1 MNTLL
6 TIFFIF
12 LVLGSLSILF
22 FKKRN
27 KKELEHSNRNTLI
40 EAPSKEEID
49 MLLATCI
56 SYDFEPTE
64 DFKDIPYRQVLYLE
78 KTYNQDIN
86 SYIQANLG
94 SIQKEYAKRSCDFI
108 YLPYWLSNN
117 NVQELVKYNA
127 AQSLDSTINPSNIT
141 PHFTEKFFE
150 WIKCQAPDIPIVI
163 SISRRPVDGHIRR
176 FVAFPVNDADMKS
189 FFSVHAYISIYPKGP
204 LYRLIPGPTEDA
216 SLEADEFFS
225 SEAKRLILEIQER
238 VNRLRAIGFYSAAI
252 KALRSQSPISPSR
265 LLITKDFR
273 LFLTD
278 YENTEIIMTPL
289 PKAVFLLFLK
299 HPEGILFK
307 ELPQYKE
314 ELLNIYK
321 QITNRDNIQDILSSI
336 ENVTN
341 PHRNSINEKCSRIR
355 EAFVEHFDES
365 LMASYFITGERGTAK
380 KIALNR
386 TYVVWE

>member
-1 MNTLL
+1 MNISTHLL
-6 TIFFIF
+6 YIKTKVNEYQYENTPTRRIISRYEYVIAIFFIF

-27 KKELEHSNRNTLI
+27 KKELELSNRNTLI

-163 SISRRPVDGHIRR
+163 SISRCPVDGHIRR
-176 FVAFPVNDADMKS
+176 FVAFPVNDADMN
-189 FFSVHAYISIYPKGP
+189 FFFQFMHISASIPKVRFTDLSQDHQKMRPWKLMNISVQ
-204 LYRLIPGPTEDA
+204 RL
-216 SLEADEFFS
+216 S
-225 SEAKRLILEIQER
+225 
-238 VNRLRAIGFYSAAI
+238 V
-252 KALRSQSPISPSR
+252 
-265 LLITKDFR
+265 
-273 LFLTD
+273 
-278 YENTEIIMTPL
+278 
-289 PKAVFLLFLK
+289 
-299 HPEGILFK
+299 
-307 ELPQYKE
+307 
-314 ELLNIYK
+314 
-321 QITNRDNIQDILSSI
+321 
-336 ENVTN
+336 
-341 PHRNSINEKCSRIR
+341 
-355 EAFVEHFDES
+355 
-365 LMASYFITGERGTAK
+365 
-380 KIALNR
+380 
-386 TYVVWE
+386 